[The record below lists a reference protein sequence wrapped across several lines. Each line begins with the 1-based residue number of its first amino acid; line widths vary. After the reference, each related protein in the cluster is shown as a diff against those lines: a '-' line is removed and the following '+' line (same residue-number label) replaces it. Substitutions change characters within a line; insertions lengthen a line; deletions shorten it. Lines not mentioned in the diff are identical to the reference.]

1 MILSCQPLMV
11 LKQTE
16 TQPRRGKQS
25 HVAFKISSFSCSENV
40 CACGAIPHTQK
51 NQLVS
56 FRWVREDNGCQP
68 TPTKLPKSQVNR
80 EVQVTWRKIGWG
92 LDKAIGQ
99 RKTIRILITTFACR
113 EFNNNG
119 SQGFKTNFAHLRKQN
134 ILYSD
139 SLWQ

>member
-1 MILSCQPLMV
+1 MSLS
-11 LKQTE
+11 K
-16 TQPRRGKQS
+16 S
-25 HVAFKISSFSCSENV
+25 HHSHARKMFVRVVQF
-40 CACGAIPHTQK
+40 HTQKK

-68 TPTKLPKSQVNR
+68 TPTKLPKSQVNK

-99 RKTIRILITTFACR
+99 RRTIRILITTFACR

-119 SQGFKTNFAHLRKQN
+119 SQGFKTYFAHLRKQN

-139 SLWQ
+139 SLWQRLINRTSYPRWAS

>member
-1 MILSCQPLMV
+1 MV
-11 LKQTE
+11 LKQAE

-25 HVAFKISSFSCSENV
+25 HIAFKISAFSCSENV
-40 CACGAIPHTQK
+40 CACGTIPHTQK

-68 TPTKLPKSQVNR
+68 TPTKLPKSQVNK

-99 RKTIRILITTFACR
+99 RRTIRILITTFACR